1 MCLQKEKEKYIGR
14 LNNMWQ
20 NILKRK
26 YGKRRKPRKKKNRRQ
41 RRKPYLTEDQIK
53 DKKLKGLWGALK
65 RGNITRE
72 KFESQ
77 IKEIEEEEE

>member
-26 YGKRRKPRKKKNRRQ
+26 YGKRRKPRKKNRRQ
-41 RRKPYLTEDQIK
+41 RRKPYLNEDQIK

-72 KFESQ
+72 KFEEAK
-77 IKEIEEEEE
+77 KEIEEEEE